1 MASCKEC
8 THFKDPPL
16 LPLLYSTLFLDFF
29 FFFLPS
35 YDSSF
40 ATNYSSSIGEP
51 PRFYFVSV
59 FTPNKPSTRSLF
71 TIILFGI
78 SSHSL
83 HFLHCSQFEFWFHSV
98 TGVRLVY
105 TFFFA
110 PDYAC
115 VVSVLDNFL
124 IF

>member
-1 MASCKEC
+1 MLQNGLMQRVYSLQGPSPL
-8 THFKDPPL
+8 TIIIFDPFFRL
-16 LPLLYSTLFLDFF
+16 F

-35 YDSSF
+35 YDSSL

-105 TFFFA
+105 TFFLH
-110 PDYAC
+110 PITRES
-115 VVSVLDNFL
+115 SVF
-124 IF
+124 